1 MAYCAYCKTHIFD
14 TARKCPNC
22 GGTVFRKDDEPAPPA
37 PTLPPQVIYVEK
49 PVYQPVYQPVY
60 VQQPVDVRPQSDKS
74 WLAAL
79 LLCLFA
85 GGLGLHRF
93 YVGKVGSGILFLLTA
108 GWCGLG
114 WLIDLITILSG
125 SFRDGNGLPLAK

>member
-1 MAYCAYCKTHIFD
+1 MAYCAYCKTRILD
-14 TARKCPNC
+14 QTRKCPNC
-22 GGTVFRKDDEPAPPA
+22 GSTVFLRDDEPAA
-37 PTLPPQVIYVEK
+37 APQVVYVEK
-49 PVYQPVYQPVY
+49 PVYQPVY
-60 VQQPVDVRPQSDKS
+60 VQAPAASPQSGKS
-74 WLAAL
+74 WVAAL
-79 LLCLFA
+79 LLCLLG

-125 SFRDGNGLPLAK
+125 SFRDGDGLPLAR